1 MKWKKVSIK
10 TNEQTGDLIS
20 SVLVDAGASGVEV
33 KGGSV
38 PEAKGDEYGEDVIN
52 LPETTIIAYYG
63 ELGFEETLK
72 KIKTDL
78 LTLSESSEAQTGSLE
93 LSIDEVIDKDWNEN
107 FKKNF
112 TTFRAA
118 GNIIIKPTWEVYDKS
133 PEEIVIEMDPGMA
146 FGSGVH
152 ETTKMCLEL
161 LQKYKP
167 EKKGWSLLDVGC
179 GSGILGIAGAKLG
192 AEKVTSLDYD
202 SVSVEVT
209 KENAVRNGIELEA
222 IQSDLLESAQPYKYD
237 IVFANIIADII
248 IRLNGRVK
256 EYMKDDAIY
265 IMSGII
271 EDRLEDVLESIKEN
285 SLSVIETMEMA
296 DWRALA
302 VRK

>member
-1 MKWKKVSIK
+1 MNWKKVSIK
-10 TNEQTGDLIS
+10 TNEKTGDLIS
-20 SVLVDAGASGVEV
+20 SVLVDAGASGVEI
-33 KGGSV
+33 KGGLI
-38 PEAKGDEYGEDVIN
+38 PKTKGDEYGEDIKSD
-52 LPETTIIAYYG
+52 PETTIIAYYG
-63 ELGFEETLK
+63 ESGFEETLN
-72 KIKTDL
+72 KIKLSL
-78 LTLSESSEAQTGSLE
+78 LTLSESSGTDKGSLE
-93 LSIDEVIDKDWNEN
+93 LSVDEVEDKDWNEN

-118 GNIIIKPTWEVYDKS
+118 GNIIIKPTWEKYDKA

-152 ETTKMCLEL
+152 ETTKMCLQL

-167 EKKGWSLLDVGC
+167 ENKGWSLMDVGC

-192 AEKVTSLDYD
+192 AGTIISLDYD

-209 KENAVRNGIELEA
+209 RENAERNGVELEA
-222 IQSDLLESAQPYKYD
+222 IQSDLLENAQLYKFD

-248 IRLNGRVK
+248 IRLNGSVK
-256 EYMKDDAIY
+256 EYMKNDAVY
-265 IMSGII
+265 IISGII
-271 EDRLEDVLESIKEN
+271 DDRLDDVLESLKIN
-285 SLSVIETMEMA
+285 GFRVMETLKMA

>member
-1 MKWKKVSIK
+1 MNWKKVSIK
-10 TNEQTGDLIS
+10 TNEKTGDLIS
-20 SVLVDAGASGVEV
+20 SVLVDAGASGVEI
-33 KGGSV
+33 KGGLI
-38 PEAKGDEYGEDVIN
+38 PKTKGDEYGEDIKSD
-52 LPETTIIAYYG
+52 PETTIIAYYG
-63 ELGFEETLK
+63 ESGFEETLN
-72 KIKTDL
+72 KIKLSL
-78 LTLSESSEAQTGSLE
+78 LTLSESSGTDKGSLE
-93 LSIDEVIDKDWNEN
+93 LSVDEVEDKDWNEN

-118 GNIIIKPTWEVYDKS
+118 GNIIIKPTWEKYDKA

-152 ETTKMCLEL
+152 ETTKMCLQL

-167 EKKGWSLLDVGC
+167 ENKGWSLMDVGC

-192 AEKVTSLDYD
+192 AGKITSLDYD

-209 KENAVRNGIELEA
+209 RENAERNGIELEA
-222 IQSDLLESAQPYKYD
+222 VQSDLLENAQPYKFD

-248 IRLNGRVK
+248 IRLNDRVK
-256 EYMKDDAIY
+256 EYMKDDAVY
-265 IMSGII
+265 IISGII
-271 EDRLEDVLESIKEN
+271 DDRLDDVLESLKIN
-285 SLSVIETMEMA
+285 GFRVMETLKMA